1 MNLNTIWNA
10 RTMAV
15 AVLAAAMTMPVMV
28 AADDAT
34 ATLEEVVVMGSR
46 GAPRSVGD
54 SPVPVDVID
63 ADELGKSGSNDLMMQ
78 FPG

>member
-1 MNLNTIWNA
+1 MCSFFITLWGRLMNLNTIWNA

-54 SPVPVDVID
+54 
-63 ADELGKSGSNDLMMQ
+63 
-78 FPG
+78 